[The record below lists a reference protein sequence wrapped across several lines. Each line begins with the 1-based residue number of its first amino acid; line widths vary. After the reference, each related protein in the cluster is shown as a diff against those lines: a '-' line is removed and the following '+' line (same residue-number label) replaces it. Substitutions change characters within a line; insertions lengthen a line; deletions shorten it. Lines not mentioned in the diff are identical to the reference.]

1 VKFKDFQSRSIEL
14 SEDCWQHIQEQ
25 HPDVAVADIERVL
38 LDPLEV
44 RESPRQN
51 FVELFYQAKVHPKG
65 KPRFHVVVVKVLSD
79 GNFVSTAMTTATM
92 KSGRTLYKKEDP
104 K

>member
-1 VKFKDFQSRSIEL
+1 VKFKDVQGRSIEL
-14 SEDCWQHIQEQ
+14 SEASWEHIQEQ
-25 HPDVAVADIERVL
+25 HPDVSIEDVKRVL
-38 LDPLEV
+38 SDPLEV
-44 RESPRQN
+44 RESPRQT

-65 KPRFHVVVVKVLSD
+65 KPRFHVVVVKVLSG
-79 GNFVSTAMTTATM
+79 GNFVSTAMTTTTM